1 MTREAPFSARLRQI
15 AAPIPEGSSQV
26 SLFNRLKASRSDI
39 PREPPVTIANFPCK
53 GLPLVAAF
61 KFVDAVRR

>member
-15 AAPIPEGSSQV
+15 AAPIPKASSQI
-26 SLFNRLKASRSDI
+26 LFNRLKALSNNI
-39 PREPPVTIANFPCK
+39 PREPPVTTASFPCK
-53 GLPLVAAF
+53 GLPLGAAF

>member
-1 MTREAPFSARLRQI
+1 MMREAPFSARLRQI
-15 AAPIPEGSSQV
+15 AVPIPEASSQI
-26 SLFNRLKASRSDI
+26 LFSRLEALGSDI

>member
-15 AAPIPEGSSQV
+15 AAPIPEASRQI
-26 SLFNRLKASRSDI
+26 LFNRLKALTRNI
-39 PREPPVTIANFPCK
+39 PREPPVTIASFPCK

-61 KFVDAVRR
+61 KFVEAVRR

>member
-15 AAPIPEGSSQV
+15 AAPIPKVSSQMI
-26 SLFNRLKASRSDI
+26 LNRLKPLSDNM
-39 PREPPVTIANFPCK
+39 PREPPVTIASFPCK
-53 GLPLVAAF
+53 GLPFGAAF